1 MEATEDTRVRTKSQ
15 SMEKTAAALMAGGL
29 ASSFAVAN
37 EFCNVIWPT
46 SRTEG
51 TLSPP
56 VFTRGKGAMLID
68 VDGREYIDYI
78 GAGGSMILGHAD
90 DRVVAAIS
98 KAAAKGCVFGAPAEL
113 EVRLAEL
120 LVGRFS
126 AVNMLRLTN
135 TPTEALCGAAA
146 LALAYTG
153 RQRIVAFD
161 GHHCIGKLPGT
172 ILRTADGCAPSYNDM
187 ETVNSFFHESGS
199 TIAAIVVEP
208 ICTSTGLILP
218 ADRFLKGLRTL
229 CDAHGTLLVFDETV
243 TGLCVAADGAGSLYD
258 VKPDLRVLGSIVGG
272 GLPFGAYGGSKE
284 IMNTPGSDI
293 DFDGTAQFPR
303 VPPSGNLLGMAA
315 GIATLQAVGEA
326 GFYEA
331 LDKTAERLHEGLQ
344 AAAAASGIQ
353 TRQTRI
359 GSILG
364 LVFSEDRVVGSLAS
378 RGADAARFAS
388 FFRAMLEREVLLPP
402 SPLSCI
408 FVSAAHTDEEI
419 DRTIEAAHEAFRI
432 AAE

>member
-1 MEATEDTRVRTKSQ
+1 
-15 SMEKTAAALMAGGL
+15 MAGGL
-29 ASSFAVAN
+29 ASSFAVAH
-37 EFCNVIWPT
+37 EFGDAIWT
-46 SRTEG
+46 TSSRTEG

-56 VFTRGKGAMLID
+56 VFVRGRGATLID
-68 VDGREYIDYI
+68 VDGREYVDYI

-98 KAAAKGCVFGAPAEL
+98 KAAAKGCGFGAPAEL

-120 LVGRFS
+120 LVGRFI
-126 AVNMLRLTN
+126 AINMVRLTS
-135 TPTEALCGAAA
+135 TPTEALCGATA

-153 RQRIVAFD
+153 RPDIVAFD
-161 GHHCIGKLPGT
+161 GHQGIGKLPGA
-172 ILRTADGCAPSYNDM
+172 ILRTADGCAPSYTDV

-199 TIAAIVVEP
+199 TIAAVVVEP
-208 ICTSTGLILP
+208 ICTSAGLVLP
-218 ADRFLKGLRTL
+218 ADRFLRRLRTL
-229 CDAHGTLLVFDETV
+229 CDAHGALLVFDETV
-243 TGLCVAADGAGSLYD
+243 TGLRVAADGAGSLYD
-258 VKPDLRVLGSIVGG
+258 VKPDLTVLGSIVGG
-272 GLPFGAYGGSKE
+272 GLPFGAYGGPKE
-284 IMNTPGSDI
+284 VMNTPGSDVTG
-293 DFDGTAQFPR
+293 DGTGVAQSPR
-303 VPPSGNLLGMAA
+303 FPPSGNLLGMAA

-331 LDKTAERLHEGLQ
+331 LDTTAKRLHEGLQ
-344 AAAAASGIQ
+344 AAAAASGIRTQ
-353 TRQTRI
+353 QTRI

-364 LVFSEDRVVGSLAS
+364 LMFSEDRIVGSLAS
-378 RGADAARFAS
+378 RRIDTARFAS
-388 FFRAMLEREVLLPP
+388 FFGAMLDHNVLLPP